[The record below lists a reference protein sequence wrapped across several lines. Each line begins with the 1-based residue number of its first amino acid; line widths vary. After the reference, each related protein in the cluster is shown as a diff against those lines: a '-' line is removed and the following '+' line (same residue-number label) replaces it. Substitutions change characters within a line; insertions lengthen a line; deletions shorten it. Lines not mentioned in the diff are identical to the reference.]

1 MTPRVRILVEQIA
14 RMRVGGIRDG
24 VIAAKLGISQSG
36 LSRILA
42 LQEYKDSEECVLM
55 GTVSKMDAALAG
67 RADELRAYARQ
78 GVPVALRALVEA
90 CTQNRDLRAR
100 ISAASELLDRDPD
113 KNFVKGQAK
122 LDANAPVGVSE
133 QMLESVT
140 ASADKAATAQQ
151 AKVVVN

>member
-1 MTPRVRILVEQIA
+1 MTPRVKILVEQIA

-42 LQEYKDSEECVLM
+42 LQEYKDAEECVLS

-67 RADELRAYARQ
+67 RADELKAYARQ

-100 ISAASELLDRDPD
+100 IAAAGEILDRDPD
-113 KNFVKGQAK
+113 KNFVKGHAR
-122 LDANAPVGVSE
+122 LDVDSPVAVSE
-133 QMLESVT
+133 AMLDSVT
-140 ASADKAATAQQ
+140 ANADAAADAQQ
-151 AKVVVN
+151 KKVIN